1 VAICITGMHRSGTS
15 MVARLLN
22 LCGLWLGADDEILGP
37 AADNPE
43 GFWEHVG
50 VLTLD
55 DDLLAALG
63 GGWDMPPAPMPETWA
78 ARPELA
84 PLLSRGAA
92 LVGAFRGHEPWGWK
106 DPRSALVL
114 PFWQTLAP
122 DLRVV
127 VCLRSPL
134 AVAGSL
140 RTRATA
146 SQAFSLGLWRTHH
159 ERLLDLP
166 AGRCLVTHYDSYFHD
181 PLAEL
186 RRVCAFAELTPSEE
200 TLAAAAAGIAPR
212 LRHHEPS
219 TLRTLDALPPDL
231 AALYQRLCQEAG
243 PVHAAAR
250 AHEHVGTASATRPD
264 GEPPA
269 TSVLRERVAMLEA
282 TLAERDDRIAALE
295 AARAADATELVRVN
309 AVVTERDA
317 VLAER
322 DVALGGV
329 RGELV
334 TERRDHTRTMGQLSE
349 RTRLL
354 EDAIRSVADTRSR
367 LDAVTW
373 ERDEIVHSRAWRT
386 MNRLWRLRTRLV
398 PRGSRRER
406 LLSLRPHARRT

>member
-1 VAICITGMHRSGTS
+1 MHRSGTS

-50 VLTLD
+50 ILTLD

-63 GGWDMPPAPMPETWA
+63 GGWDVAPAPLASDWTT
-78 ARPELA
+78 RPELA
-84 PLLSRGAA
+84 PLMSRGAA
-92 LVGAFRGHEPWGWK
+92 IVGAFRGHEPWGWK

-114 PFWQTLAP
+114 PFWETLAP

-146 SQAFSLGLWRTHH
+146 SQAFSLGLWQAHH

-166 AGRCLVTHYDSYFHD
+166 DGRCLVTHYDSYFHD
-181 PLAEL
+181 PMAEL
-186 RRVCAFAELTPSEE
+186 RRVCAFAELTPSDD
-200 TLAAAAAGIAPR
+200 TLAAAAASIAPR
-212 LRHHEPS
+212 LRHHEPG
-219 TLRTLDALPPDL
+219 TVRTLDALPPALGD
-231 AALYQRLCQEAG
+231 LYQRLCAAAG
-243 PVHAAAR
+243 PVHAAVR
-250 AHEHVGTASATRPD
+250 ATEHVGTAVATRPAD
-264 GEPPA
+264 EPPA
-269 TSVLRERVAMLEA
+269 MTVLRERVAG
-282 TLAERDDRIAALE
+282 LE
-295 AARAADATELVRVN
+295 AALTERDERVAALQAERAHDASELARLA

-322 DVALGGV
+322 DVTLGMV
-329 RGELV
+329 RDELV
-334 TERRDHTRTMGQLSE
+334 TYRREHGRTTAQLAE
-349 RTRLL
+349 RTRMH
-354 EDAIRSVADTRSR
+354 EDAVRSVGDTRAR

-373 ERDEIVHSRAWRT
+373 ERDQIVRSRVWRA
-386 MNRLWRLRTRLV
+386 MDRLWRLRLRLV

-406 LLSLRPHARRT
+406 LLSLRPHTRT

>member
-1 VAICITGMHRSGTS
+1 MHRSGTS

-50 VLTLD
+50 VLMLD

-63 GGWDMPPAPMPETWA
+63 GGWDMPPPPMPADWA
-78 ARPELA
+78 ARTELS
-84 PLLSRGAA
+84 PLVSRGAA
-92 LVGAFRGHEPWGWK
+92 LVGGFRGHEPWGWK

-159 ERLLDLP
+159 ERLLELP

-186 RRVCAFAELTPSEE
+186 RRVCAFAELRPSEE
-200 TLAAAAAGIAPR
+200 TLAAAAASIAPR
-212 LRHHEPS
+212 LRHHEPG
-219 TLRTLDALPPDL
+219 TLRTLDALSPDL
-231 AALYQRLCQEAG
+231 ATLYQRLCADAG
-243 PVHAAAR
+243 PLHAEVRAR
-250 AHEHVGTASATRPD
+250 EHVGAAGAPRAA
-264 GEPPA
+264 GEAPE
-269 TSVLRERVAMLEA
+269 TTVLRERVAGLEV
-282 TLAERDDRIAALE
+282 TLAEREARIAALE
-295 AARAADATELVRVN
+295 AERAAGATELVRLN
-309 AVVTERDA
+309 AVVVERDA

-334 TERRDHTRTMGQLSE
+334 TERRDHARTMAQLSE

-354 EDAIRSVADTRSR
+354 EDAIRSVAETRTR

-373 ERDEIVHSRAWRT
+373 ERDEIVQSRAWRT
-386 MNRLWRLRTRLV
+386 MNRLWRLRMRLV